1 MIEIRKKGPLHLV
14 IQICYGFL
22 KKIEIV
28 SLLMYTLTPSL
39 PSIESSFFWKEE
51 RPLVSEATSHNEPH
65 DLQKWEGVWY
75 PNPSKT
81 LLRSALFTTT
91 TPFWKIDHQ
100 IGFCFD
106 PFFFIYPEKNIYTK
120 SKKKVY
126 PKDWLL

>member
-1 MIEIRKKGPLHLV
+1 
-14 IQICYGFL
+14 
-22 KKIEIV
+22 
-28 SLLMYTLTPSL
+28 MYTLTPSL

-106 PFFFIYPEKNIYTK
+106 PFFHL
-120 SKKKVY
+120 SRKKYIHKE
-126 PKDWLL
+126 

>member
-1 MIEIRKKGPLHLV
+1 M
-14 IQICYGFL
+14 
-22 KKIEIV
+22 
-28 SLLMYTLTPSL
+28 
-39 PSIESSFFWKEE
+39 
-51 RPLVSEATSHNEPH
+51 SEATSHNEPH
-65 DLQKWEGVWY
+65 DLQKWEGVSY
-75 PNPSKT
+75 PIPSKT

-106 PFFFIYPEKNIYTK
+106 PFFHLSRQKYTQTK